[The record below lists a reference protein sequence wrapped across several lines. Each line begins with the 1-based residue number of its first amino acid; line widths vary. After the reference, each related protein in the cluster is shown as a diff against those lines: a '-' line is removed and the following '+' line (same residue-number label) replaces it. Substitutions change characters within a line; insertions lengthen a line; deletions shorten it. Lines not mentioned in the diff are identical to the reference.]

1 MTPILLLEGDV
12 AVTEPRNAKRN
23 KSIAFENNALFINFI
38 SKIKGVQIDNAEDLD
53 VVIPMYNLLEYSKN
67 YRKRAG
73 SLWNYYTK

>member
-1 MTPILLLEGDV
+1 MPILLLKGDI

-23 KSIAFENNALFINFI
+23 KSIEFENNALFFNFI

>member
-1 MTPILLLEGDV
+1 MTPILLLKGDV

-73 SLWNYYTK
+73 SL

>member
-1 MTPILLLEGDV
+1 MTPILLLKGDV
-12 AVTEPRNAKRN
+12 AVTEPRNAKRK

-67 YRKRAG
+67 YRKRADI
-73 SLWNYYTK
+73 L

>member
-1 MTPILLLEGDV
+1 MIPILLLKGDV

-23 KSIAFENNALFINFI
+23 ISIAFENNALFINFI

>member
-1 MTPILLLEGDV
+1 MTPILLLKGDV
-12 AVTEPRNAKRN
+12 AVTEPRNSKRN

-67 YRKRAG
+67 YRKRAD
-73 SLWNYYTK
+73 SL

>member
-1 MTPILLLEGDV
+1 MTPILLLKGDV

-23 KSIAFENNALFINFI
+23 KSIAFENNALFINFV

-67 YRKRAG
+67 YRKRAD
-73 SLWNYYTK
+73 SL

>member
-1 MTPILLLEGDV
+1 MPILLLKGDV
-12 AVTEPRNAKRN
+12 AVTEPRNAKRS

>member
-1 MTPILLLEGDV
+1 MTPILLLKGDV

-67 YRKRAG
+67 YRKRADI
-73 SLWNYYTK
+73 L

>member
-1 MTPILLLEGDV
+1 MTPILLLKGDV

-67 YRKRAG
+67 YRKRAD
-73 SLWNYYTK
+73 SL